1 MKYTHI
7 AFDIDGTLTNSEY
20 AVIRSLQDTLA
31 SLNGFSPPAEELGF
45 SLGIPGVETLKRLQI
60 PDIPAAFA
68 LWEANLRKYVDTI
81 TLFPGIE
88 KLLAALKE
96 RGIVMGVVTSQ
107 TPAEYEA
114 DFAHSP
120 IAPYFTILVRAGET
134 ERPKPSPQPLL
145 RFMELGQCA
154 PAQVLYIGDREGDLR
169 CARGA
174 GADFALAGW
183 GNPDRQM
190 EVDYCLERPEEL
202 LQYL

>member
-20 AVIRSLQDTLA
+20 AVIQSLRDTLI
-31 SLNGFSPPAEELGF
+31 SLNGSSPPDQEL
-45 SLGIPGVETLKRLQI
+45 SIALGIPGVETLKRLQV
-60 PDIPAAFA
+60 PDVPAAFD
-68 LWEANLRKYVDTI
+68 LWDANLRKYVDTI

-88 KLLAALKE
+88 KLLATLKA
-96 RGIVMGVVTSQ
+96 RRIVMGVVTSQ

-134 ERPKPSPQPLL
+134 AKPKPSPEPLL
-145 RFMELGQCA
+145 RFMELGSCE
-154 PAQVLYIGDREGDLR
+154 PSQVLYIGDREGDLR

-174 GADFALAGW
+174 GVDFALAGW

-190 EVDYCLERPEEL
+190 GVDYCLEEPEDL
-202 LQYL
+202 LKYL

>member
-20 AVIRSLQDTLA
+20 AVIRSLQDTLI
-31 SLNGFSPPAEELGF
+31 SLKGSSPSAQELSF
-45 SLGIPGVETLKRLQI
+45 AMGIPGLEALKQLRL
-60 PDIPAAFA
+60 PDLPAAFS
-68 LWEANLRKYVDTI
+68 LWVENLRKYTDTI

-88 KLLAALKE
+88 KLLEVLKE
-96 RGIVMGVVTSQ
+96 QGMVMGVVTSQ
-107 TPAEYEA
+107 TPEEYDE

-134 ERPKPSPQPLL
+134 PRPKPSPDPLL
-145 RFMELGQCA
+145 RFMELARCR
-154 PAQVLYIGDREGDLR
+154 PSQVLFIGDREGDLR
-169 CARGA
+169 CAREA
-174 GADFALAGW
+174 GVDFALAGW

-202 LQYL
+202 LKYL